1 MTENGGAETRC
12 ESLKAVRSGV
22 ERGRAGF
29 EASSMLPWLLH
40 LLLDGSRALE
50 VSRPPHDADESRSI
64 DRFHPMVHETNTD
77 RMFE

>member
-1 MTENGGAETRC
+1 
-12 ESLKAVRSGV
+12 
-22 ERGRAGF
+22 
-29 EASSMLPWLLH
+29 MLPWLLH